1 MPLVLLTVG
10 CNRLTSNT
18 SSPPETVE
26 PVLSSRP
33 PYKTREPERY
43 RATRVTL
50 SEESVAG
57 ATPTTTQTTTTR
69 VFRSGVNRREEYE
82 SSNGNALVYLENR
95 SGRFV
100 IIPGL
105 KVFAELSAGSLPMG
119 PLPQETTSA
128 DVTNGVL
135 TENVVEAIYQTLG
148 AEELNGRRTVKYLV
162 RESSGDAGEAG
173 RDTFVWV
180 DDELGMP
187 IRSESTHTEGA
198 TSVHFITELRDV
210 STDVN
215 EDVFQLPKD
224 FQKVEHA
231 KLLQRMAELTR

>member
-1 MPLVLLTVG
+1 MPLVLLAVG

-18 SSPPETVE
+18 PSPPETVE

-82 SSNGNALVYLENR
+82 SPNGNTLVYLENG

-105 KVFAELSAGSLPMG
+105 KVFAELSTGSLPV
-119 PLPQETTSA
+119 PLPQETAST
-128 DVTNGVL
+128 DLTNGVL

-173 RDTFVWV
+173 RDTFVWI
-180 DDELGMP
+180 DDEMGMP

-210 STDVN
+210 SIDVN

-224 FQKVEHA
+224 FVKVEHA